1 LPDGVITMKPEFET
15 EDLTSAR
22 RHLRE
27 VESAFPSID
36 AEFHLDEGLALLEL
50 IAADGNPKE
59 QGIAESIG
67 TTYLDRFAA
76 RIVAALSAPDV
87 PEPHLKHLMR
97 MSQILGRCRFAASSG
112 ADLRALTGDI
122 AGRYIDALFEG
133 YTKEEKDREIR
144 RLMKKLDKR

>member
-1 LPDGVITMKPEFET
+1 VVDES
-15 EDLTSAR
+15 EDLASAR

-27 VESAFPSID
+27 VESAFRSVD
-36 AEFHLDEGLALLEL
+36 AEFHLDEGLALLEM
-50 IAADGNPKE
+50 IAADGTSTE
-59 QGIAESIG
+59 QGVASSIG

-76 RIVAALSAPDV
+76 RIVESLAAHDV

-97 MSQILGRCRFAASSG
+97 MSQILSRCRFAASS
-112 ADLRALTGDI
+112 ATDLRSLTGDI

-144 RLMKKLDKR
+144 RLMKQLEKR